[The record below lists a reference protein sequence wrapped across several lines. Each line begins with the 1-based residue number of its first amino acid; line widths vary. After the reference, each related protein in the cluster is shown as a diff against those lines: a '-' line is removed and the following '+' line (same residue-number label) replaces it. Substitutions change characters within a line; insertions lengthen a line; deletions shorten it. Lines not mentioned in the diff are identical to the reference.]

1 MKKLSFF
8 SFLIPTLLSLIVEE
22 TSYSQMRF
30 HVDAEYIKD
39 VISDI
44 ASDEFQGRE
53 TGTAGCV
60 RAEEYFAAELQK
72 LGLKPAGDSG
82 SYFFNY
88 SIPKEEFDMTA
99 GLTIDERSFFQGY
112 NEDFSVVYKSEPGDV
127 QGNIVFAGYGIYNPD
142 KNRNDFDTLDLKD
155 KIVLMKR
162 GAPRNDIQSW
172 MPYCID
178 SVKAAYCY
186 KHDALGVLFYEPLI
200 RTNQRILKP
209 SFGNHLAMVQV
220 IPGFPVFSV
229 DERVVRYIFTQ
240 NGQSYYRI
248 NNLIESQA
256 GSFAT
261 KSECHMSASGK
272 KNQSINTR
280 DVLGMIRGTDRTLK
294 DEYIVIGGHIDHLG
308 VDEHGKLWN
317 GADDNASGPAV
328 ALGIA
333 RAMITNKY
341 RPKRSIIFAA
351 WTGEEMGLL
360 GSKAWCD
367 RPTVDAS
374 KIVVY
379 FNLDMV
385 AVGNGRLNMPGTAYG
400 PELADFIKENL
411 DTALLSKIVWSDGGI
426 SGSDHSN
433 FLNLGI
439 PAFAGMTAGSHP
451 DYHQPGDDPEKI
463 SKPVLQFTGDFIATC
478 VSAIAD
484 SRSDFNRLARQE
496 ENQMKLLSFSFFQP
510 LSLSSCDEKLN
521 EANFRQ
527 GLVNFSKAQPSYDPN
542 INFIALLADLDSVL
556 QKNKN
561 KYVFSTSAY
570 DAMMTREGLLAAF
583 NPADVG
589 MDDLKLKVLA
599 SQGYRIAV
607 VDSKNAICSDTA
619 KMKHFLKVCHQNGLG
634 VILNNLPVP
643 CLEAI
648 TWESADPVIIMN
660 SEFLSDQ
667 IFSNIKARGHLVIYT
682 LKDSDIMSQDNKN
695 LTNLIQLAGDDH
707 ILISPSDMT
716 DGNLRYLKLFIR
728 QFSKSAKD
736 KSLQYKLMND
746 NFHDF
751 AVKSMQPNL

>member
-1 MKKLSFF
+1 MKHNYIFAL
-8 SFLIPTLLSLIVEE
+8 LISTLFNLIFEYNC
-22 TSYSQMRF
+22 YSQTKL

-39 VISDI
+39 VVSDI
-44 ASDEFQGRE
+44 ASDDYQGRE

-60 RAEEYFAAELQK
+60 MAEDYFAAELQK

-82 SYFFNY
+82 SWFFNY
-88 SIPKEEFDMTA
+88 SIPKEEFDLTA
-99 GLTIDERSFFQGY
+99 GLTIDNRSFFQGY

-127 QGNIVFAGYGIYNPD
+127 QGDIVFAGYGIYNPE
-142 KNRNDFDTLDLKD
+142 KNRNDFDTLDLKN

-172 MPYCID
+172 MPSCID

-186 KHDALGVLFYEPLI
+186 EHGAVGVLFYEPLI

-209 SFGNHLAMVQV
+209 TFGNHLAMVRV
-220 IPGFPVFSV
+220 IPCFPVFSI
-229 DERVVRYIFTQ
+229 DERVVRFIFSQ
-240 NGQSYYRI
+240 MGQSYYRI
-248 NNLIESQA
+248 NNLIETQPE
-256 GSFAT
+256 SFAT
-261 KSECHMSASGK
+261 KSTCHMSASGK
-272 KNQSINTR
+272 KNQSIHTR
-280 DVLGMIRGTDRTLK
+280 DVLGMIKGTDRTLK
-294 DEYIVIGGHIDHLG
+294 DEFIVIGGHIDHLG
-308 VDEHGKLWN
+308 ADEHGKLWN

-333 RAMITNKY
+333 RAMIMNKY
-341 RPKRSIIFAA
+341 KPRRSIIFAA

-385 AVGNGRLNMPGTAYG
+385 AVGNGKLNMPGTAYG

-411 DTALLSKIVWSDGGI
+411 DTALLRNIIWSDGGI

-463 SKPVLQFTGDFIATC
+463 SKPVLQFTGDFIAAC
-478 VSAIAD
+478 VTAIAD

-496 ENQMKLLSFSFFQP
+496 ENQMRLMSFSFYQP
-510 LSLSSCDEKLN
+510 ISLSSCNEKLS
-521 EANFRQ
+521 ETNFRQ
-527 GLVNFSKAQPSYDPN
+527 GLVNFSKSQPSADQN
-542 INFIALLADLDSVL
+542 ANFIGLLADLDSAL
-556 QKNKN
+556 QKNNN

-599 SQGYRIAV
+599 SQGYRIAI
-607 VDSKNAICSDTA
+607 VDSKNVICTDTA
-619 KMKHFLKVCHQNGLG
+619 RMRHFLTICHQNGLG

-648 TWESADPVIIMN
+648 TSESVDPVLIMN
-660 SEFLSDQ
+660 SEFLSDR
-667 IFSNIKARGHLVIYT
+667 IFSNIKAKGHLIIFA
-682 LKDSDIMSQDNKN
+682 LKNNDIINQENRN
-695 LTNLIQLAGDDH
+695 LARLIELAGDDH
-707 ILISPSDMT
+707 ILICPSDLAPE
-716 DGNLRYLKLFIR
+716 DLRYLKMFVR
-728 QFSKSAKD
+728 QYSKSAKD
-736 KSLQYKLMND
+736 KSLQYKLLND
-746 NFHDF
+746 NFRDF